1 VMDLL
6 QGASMFLSISLGIG
20 ALNEAF
26 GYFKRDLRDNYSD
39 YGALRTVLLY
49 TTIPQARSVIS
60 RVRQHVILSSG
71 KQQRKQPNA
80 EEYPWTI
87 RLAPDQAVVIK
98 KSYDKSLNIIA
109 VAVRGHGMRAH
120 RLASY

>member
-26 GYFKRDLRDNYSD
+26 GYFGGDLVDNYSD

-60 RVRQHVILSSG
+60 RVRQHVILSSR
-71 KQQRKQPNA
+71 KQRKQLSA
-80 EEYPWTI
+80 GGSPWTI
-87 RLAPDQAVVIK
+87 QLATDQAVAIK

-109 VAVRGHGMRAH
+109 VAVSDHDVKSH
-120 RLASY
+120 RLAPG

>member
-1 VMDLL
+1 MD
-6 QGASMFLSISLGIG
+6 QVQMVSMLASISLGIG

-26 GYFKRDLRDNYSD
+26 GYFGGDLVDNYSD

-60 RVRQHVILSSG
+60 RVRQHVILSSR
-71 KQQRKQPNA
+71 KQRKQLSA
-80 EEYPWTI
+80 GGSPWTI
-87 RLAPDQAVVIK
+87 QLATDQAVAIK

-109 VAVRGHGMRAH
+109 VAVSDHDVKSH
-120 RLASY
+120 RLAPG

>member
-1 VMDLL
+1 VMD
-6 QGASMFLSISLGIG
+6 QVQMVSMLASISLGIG

-26 GYFKRDLRDNYSD
+26 GYFGGDLVDNYSD

-60 RVRQHVILSSG
+60 RVRQHVILSSR
-71 KQQRKQPNA
+71 KQRKQLSA
-80 EEYPWTI
+80 GGSPWTI
-87 RLAPDQAVVIK
+87 QLATDQAVAIK

-109 VAVRGHGMRAH
+109 VAVSDHDVKSH
-120 RLASY
+120 RLAPG